1 MQLSNQYK
9 TINTNSEGSYSE
21 LSSKFL
27 AFAYP
32 INSEHAINTYRNQL
46 KKIHHKAVHVVFAYR
61 LGINNEIEK
70 SSDDGE
76 PAGSSGLPVLNVL
89 RSNQLTNIAI
99 CVVRYY
105 GGKKL
110 GIPGLIRAYKTAAE
124 NALENNTVVIKDIFF
139 HYSVSV
145 DEQFFNNLSH
155 ALNQMGAYILEI
167 EYGTQCNFKIR
178 IKAGQKENLEIL
190 IAKFWQAEWVE
201 FGMVH
206 DEK

>member
-1 MQLSNQYK
+1 MQFPVQYK

-32 INSEHAINTYRNQL
+32 INSESDINTYRTQL
-46 KKIHHKAVHVVFAYR
+46 KKLHHKAVHVVFAYR

-76 PAGSSGLPVLNVL
+76 PSGSSGLPVLNVL
-89 RSNQLTNIAI
+89 RSHQLTNIAI

-124 NALENNTVVIKDIFF
+124 NAIENNTVIIKDIFF

-145 DEQFFNNLSH
+145 EEQFFNNLSH
-155 ALNQMGAYILEI
+155 ALNQIGASILEI
-167 EYGTQCNFKIR
+167 EYGSQCNFIIR
-178 IKAGQKENLEIL
+178 IKAEQKENLEIL
-190 IAKFWQAEWVE
+190 ITKFWQAEWTLVN
-201 FGMVH
+201 G
-206 DEK
+206 KW